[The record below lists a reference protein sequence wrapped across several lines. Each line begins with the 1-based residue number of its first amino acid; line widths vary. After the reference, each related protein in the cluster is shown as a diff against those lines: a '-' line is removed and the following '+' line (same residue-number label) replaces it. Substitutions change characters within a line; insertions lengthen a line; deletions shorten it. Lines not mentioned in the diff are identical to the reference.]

1 MDRLSHYT
9 VPAFLRCAIVVIC
22 LGTSLAQAETAFIEK
37 AMPAPIVEIAPP
49 PLASV
54 LLGCRAIG
62 SGAAPNGSGSRAI
75 MSRGSSRPCQRQL
88 SKLSHRHRRL
98 PMSGCADIGDGTR
111 TAGTGTEAS
120 GSGLDS
126 APAANRRSRRPAVYR
141 YGLEPNGDLRILR
154 SRLPLTSLAG
164 NQSVSAQTGL
174 GLSSCRWNYPK
185 TLRFLWSRA

>member
-49 PLASV
+49 PPRVGVAWV
-54 LLGCRAIG
+54 PGHW

-98 PMSGCADIGDGTR
+98 PMSGCADIGDGR
-111 TAGTGTEAS
+111 GPLELAQRR
-120 GSGLDS
+120 LV
-126 APAANRRSRRPAVYR
+126 PALILRRPPIAGR
-141 YGLEPNGDLRILR
+141 GDRRFIATAWN
-154 SRLPLTSLAG
+154 PTAICEFC
-164 NQSVSAQTGL
+164 AQG
-174 GLSSCRWNYPK
+174 CP
-185 TLRFLWSRA
+185 

>member
-1 MDRLSHYT
+1 MLFVSARVSPKPRLHL
-9 VPAFLRCAIVVIC
+9 LRKRCPHP
-22 LGTSLAQAETAFIEK
+22 SLK
-37 AMPAPIVEIAPP
+37 LHRR

-75 MSRGSSRPCQRQL
+75 MSRGSCRPCQRQL
-88 SKLSHRHRRL
+88 SKLSHRRRRL

-126 APAANRRSRRPAVYR
+126 APVAGRRSRRPAVYR

-185 TLRFLWSRA
+185 TLRFFVVPRVTGWRNS

>member
-1 MDRLSHYT
+1 MDRLSRRT

-49 PLASV
+49 PPRVGVAWV
-54 LLGCRAIG
+54 PGHWVWR
-62 SGAAPNGSGSRAI
+62 GAEWFWERAI

-88 SKLSHRHRRL
+88 SKLSHRRRRL

-111 TAGTGTEAS
+111 AAGTGTEAS

-126 APAANRRSRRPAVYR
+126 APVAGRGDRRFIATAWNPTAICEFCAQGCPSPA
-141 YGLEPNGDLRILR
+141 
-154 SRLPLTSLAG
+154 
-164 NQSVSAQTGL
+164 
-174 GLSSCRWNYPK
+174 
-185 TLRFLWSRA
+185 